1 MKRFI
6 FVGALLLLSLT
17 LSAQFR
23 YQNPVIHADYS
34 DPDVC
39 RVGEDYWMTASSFNC
54 FPGLPILH
62 STDLVHW
69 DLVGAALTEYPGKGW
84 DAPEDDF
91 RTTVQHGKAVW
102 APAIRFHEGWYY
114 IYVGDPDRGVF
125 MVRTQDPKG
134 RWEPPVW
141 VVKEKGF
148 IDPCPFWDED
158 GKAYLSHGCAGS
170 RAGLKSVL
178 FVAPMD
184 PDGTRLLGPS
194 RIVYDGHLSQP
205 TIEGTKFYR
214 RDGKYYIFS
223 PAGGVATGWQ
233 TVLRADDPFGPYEE
247 RIVMAWAEG
256 TVNGPHQGAWVDTP
270 AGEDGF
276 LHFQDKGA
284 YGRIVH
290 LQPMTWRA
298 DGWPMIGVDPD
309 GDGVG
314 QPVAD
319 YRFLDFGSA
328 SARNDKRASSAR
340 NDKRAPSAR
349 NDKRTPSVSNDKRN
363 VSVRNDKRSIV
374 IPSEVEESESP
385 YKPYGIDLA
394 WQYPAIPSP
403 YWHQALPKGGVRL
416 YSVEQK
422 WPYRSFWDC
431 PNFLSQKFPAERF
444 TVCARLSFRPNP
456 QLKEK
461 GEQAG
466 FAVMGNDY
474 AGLRLTDTEAG
485 AKLEYVQCPGASNGQ
500 PETVTELAVLPYRY
514 EPLPHAYESGN
525 VPLVNYPD
533 VPEAV
538 LWVMLD
544 VRAKPVE
551 GNVPEAVC
559 RFSYSLDGKRFT
571 QVDGSF
577 TAQPELWVGAK
588 FGFFCNRFAS
598 KNDSGWVD
606 VTDLEVKTMFEPAED
621 FVREESGVPAYML
634 PDVLAGVKTVKE
646 WEKKRRPEL
655 YSLFEQEMFGT
666 VPGKPEGL
674 HFQVRESAPD
684 ALDGLATRRQVRI
697 YFDVEETLY
706 EDLLLYIPNGR
717 KGPAPAF
724 LGVNFRGN
732 HTIGPDPSVLFPDSL
747 RYRKNYILDSRGSQ
761 SSRWPLRTILERGYA
776 VATFCCEDVVPDAD
790 GYPGIRTA
798 YPGYTWGA
806 LAAWGWGLSRA
817 LDYLETD
824 AGVDASRVA
833 VFGHSRM
840 GKAALWAGAR
850 DTRFAM
856 VVSNASGCG
865 GAAISRRRFGE
876 TVRRINTH
884 FPYWFCGNFH
894 KYGDNEDMLP
904 FDQHELLALIAPRP
918 LYVESGS
925 EDSWAD
931 PKGEFLGLS
940 GASPAYELYDY
951 EGFKDS
957 EWPEVEQ
964 PVVKGRNGYHIRRGR
979 HDIQEYDWL
988 RFLDFAD
995 RNL

>member
-1 MKRFI
+1 MKRFL
-6 FVGALLLLSLT
+6 FAGALLLVSLT

-23 YQNPVIHADYS
+23 YQNPVVHADYS

-69 DLVGAALTEYPGKGW
+69 DLAGAALTEYPGEGW

-114 IYVGDPDRGVF
+114 IYVGDPDRGIF

-158 GKAYLSHGCAGS
+158 GNAYLSHGCAGS
-170 RAGLKSVL
+170 RAGNKSIL

-205 TIEGTKFYR
+205 TIEGTKFYK

-233 TVLRADDPFGPYEE
+233 TVLRADNPFGPYEE
-247 RIVMAWAEG
+247 RIVMAWAPG
-256 TVNGPHQGAWVDTP
+256 TVNGPHQGAWVDTS
-270 AGEDGF
+270 AGEDWF

-290 LQPMTWRA
+290 LQPMTWQA

-314 QPVAD
+314 QPVAE
-319 YRFLDFGSA
+319 YRFLDSA
-328 SARNDKRASSAR
+328 SGSARNDKRVPSVS
-340 NDKRAPSAR
+340 NDKRA
-349 NDKRTPSVSNDKRN
+349 TSVSNDKRN
-363 VSVRNDKRSIV
+363 VSVQNDKRSIV

-403 YWHQALPKGGVRL
+403 YWHYALPEGGVRL

-422 WPYRSFWDC
+422 WPYRSLWDC
-431 PNFLSQKFPAERF
+431 PNFLAQKFPAERF
-444 TVCARLSFRPNP
+444 TVRARLSFRPNP

-485 AKLEYVQCPGASNGQ
+485 AKLEYVQCPGASKGQ
-500 PETVTELAVLPYRY
+500 QETATELAVLPYRY
-514 EPLPHAYESGN
+514 DPLPHSYESRN

-533 VPEAV
+533 VPEIV

-544 VRAKPVE
+544 VRAKVVE

-571 QVDGSF
+571 QVSGTF
-577 TAQPELWVGAK
+577 AAQPELWVGAK
-588 FGFFCNRFAS
+588 FGFFCNRFAP

-606 VTDLEVKTMFEPAED
+606 VTDLEVKTMFEPAEG
-621 FVREESGVPAYML
+621 FVREESGVPAYTL
-634 PDVLAGVKTVKE
+634 PDVLAGAKTVKE

-655 YSLFEQEMFGT
+655 YALFEQEMFGT
-666 VPGKPEGL
+666 VPEKPEGL

-697 YFDVEETLY
+697 YFDAAETLY

-732 HTIGPDPSVLFPDSL
+732 HTIGPDPSVLLPDSL
-747 RYRKNYILDSRGSQ
+747 RYRKDYVLDPRGSQ
-761 SSRWPLRTILERGYA
+761 SSRWPLRAILERGYA

-790 GYPGIRTA
+790 GYPGIRAA

-824 AGVDASRVA
+824 ADVDAGRVA

-856 VVSNASGCG
+856 VISNASGCG

-931 PKGEFLGLS
+931 PHGEFLSLS
-940 GASPAYELYDY
+940 GAAPVYELYGY

-957 EWPEVEQ
+957 EWPAIEQ
-964 PVVKGRNGYHIRRGR
+964 PVSKGRNGYHIRRGR

-988 RFLDFAD
+988 RYLDFAD